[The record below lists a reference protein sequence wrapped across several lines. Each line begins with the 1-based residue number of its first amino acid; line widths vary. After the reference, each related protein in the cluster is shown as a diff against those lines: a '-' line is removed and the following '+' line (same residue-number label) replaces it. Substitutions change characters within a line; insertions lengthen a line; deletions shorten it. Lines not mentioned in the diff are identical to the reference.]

1 MKILLSFTFFCFSI
15 LIFPQNHKFG
25 KVSKEELEE
34 TVCSIDS
41 TANATYLYK
50 YRDTHY
56 EYDKVNGF
64 RLITEIHERI
74 KIYNQEGFNHAT
86 KQIWL
91 YKMSTGSH
99 EKISTI
105 KAQTYNLEKGKIVI
119 EKLSKSGIFETEANK
134 YNDKIK
140 FTMPNIKPGSVIE
153 YKYKITS
160 PFWSKVDEFVF
171 QHNIPIKKLEAS
183 FEVPE
188 YYSFKVNTKG
198 FLTITPEIEYERGFI
213 TFINK
218 TRNTGNGNTNASA
231 TTISKSEVEYS
242 KQISKYIS
250 ENIPALKD
258 EPYVNNINN
267 YRASVKYELSYTKFP
282 YSVAETYSNTWGG
295 VVERIYKSSSFGD
308 ELKKTSYFKKD
319 IDALVGSV
327 SDPAAKVGLIYNY
340 VKSQVKWNGYYGFYA
355 DDVRKAYKEHVG
367 SSGDIN
373 LMLTAMLRYA
383 GLNAN
388 PVLVSTRTHGVPLF
402 PTREGYNYVVTW
414 VKLQDDSVAL
424 LDATDQYAAP
434 NILPFRA
441 LNWQGR
447 VVAENGGSQLVD
459 LYPKTKSKNSIT
471 MMVKIDEEGV
481 LEGSY
486 RSMKTNHSA
495 LSFRTKY
502 NNTDKDEFLEKI
514 ENKNKGLEI
523 SDYDVKH
530 SEDLSKPLVES
541 YKFIKESQADIIG
554 DKMYFSPLFQ
564 LKTNE
569 NPFKLE
575 KREFP
580 VDFGYP
586 SVTSQRVIINIPEGY
601 KIENLPESI
610 AIGLPDNLGSFK
622 FKVVG
627 SENTIQ
633 VSVVSQINQSIISP
647 IHYEALKE
655 YFNTLVQKEADQVVL
670 TRI

>member
-1 MKILLSFTFFCFSI
+1 MKIITILFCI
-15 LIFPQNHKFG
+15 LISANTFSQNYKFG
-25 KVSKEELEE
+25 KVSKEELSEN
-34 TVCSIDS
+34 VCPIDS
-41 TANATYLYK
+41 SANAVYLYK
-50 YRDTHY
+50 YRNTYY

-64 RLITEIHERI
+64 KLITEIHERV

-86 KQIWL
+86 KQIRL
-91 YKMSTGSH
+91 YKMSAGNH

-105 KAQTYNLEKGKIVI
+105 KAQTYNLEEEKIVI
-119 EKLSKSGIFETEANK
+119 DKLNKSSIFETEANK

-171 QHNIPIKKLEAS
+171 QHSIPIKKLEAS
-183 FEVPE
+183 FEAPE

-198 FLTITPEIEYERGFI
+198 FLTITPKIEYERGFI

-218 TRNTGNGNTNASA
+218 TRNTGNGRTSASA
-231 TTISKSEVEYS
+231 TTISKSELEYS
-242 KQISKYIS
+242 KHISKYIS

-282 YSVAETYSNTWGG
+282 NSIAETYSTTWGD
-295 VVERIYKSSSFGD
+295 VVERIYESPSFGE

-327 SDPAAKVGLIYNY
+327 SDPATKLGLIYNF

-355 DDVRKAYKEHVG
+355 DDVREAYKEHVG

-402 PTREGYNYVVTW
+402 PTREGYNYVVTC

-424 LDATDQYAAP
+424 LDATEQYAAP

-447 VVAENGGSQLVD
+447 IVAENGGSQLVD
-459 LYPKTKSKNSIT
+459 LYPKTKSNNSIT
-471 MMVKIDEEGV
+471 MMVKIDKEGT

-486 RSMKTNHSA
+486 RSIKTNHIA
-495 LSFRTKY
+495 LSFRAKY
-502 NNTDKDEFLEKI
+502 NDADKDEFLEKI
-514 ENKNKGLEI
+514 ENKGLEI
-523 SDYDVKH
+523 SDYDVKN
-530 SEDLSKPLVES
+530 SEDLSKPIIES
-541 YKFIKESQADIIG
+541 YKFVKESQADIIG
-554 DKMYFSPLFQ
+554 DKMYFSPLFH
-564 LKTNE
+564 LKVSE

-580 VDFGYP
+580 IDFGYP
-586 SVTSQRVIINIPEGY
+586 SVISHRVIINIPEGY
-601 KIENLPESI
+601 KIENLPEPA

-627 SENTIQ
+627 CGNTIQ

-647 IHYEALKE
+647 LYYEALKE
-655 YFNTLVQKEADQVVL
+655 YFNKFIQKEDEQIVL
-670 TRI
+670 TKG

>member
-1 MKILLSFTFFCFSI
+1 MKVNILLFYI
-15 LIFPQNHKFG
+15 LISANTFSQNHKFG

-34 TVCSIDS
+34 TVCPIDS
-41 TANATYLYK
+41 TASASYLYK
-50 YRDTHY
+50 YRNTYY
-56 EYDKVNGF
+56 EYRKDAGF
-64 RLITEIHERI
+64 DLITEVHERI
-74 KIYNQEGFNHAT
+74 KIYNQEGFDYAT
-86 KQIWL
+86 KQIRL
-91 YKMSTGSH
+91 YKMSTGSK
-99 EKISTI
+99 EDLSSL
-105 KAQTYNLEKGKIVI
+105 KAYTYNLDKGKVV
-119 EKLSKSGIFETEANK
+119 EVKLDKSGIFETESNK
-134 YNDKIK
+134 YNDEIK
-140 FTMPNIKPGSVIE
+140 FTMPKIKEGSIIE

-160 PFWSKVDEFVF
+160 PFWSQVDEFVF
-171 QHNIPIKKLEAS
+171 QHSIPIKKMEAR
-183 FEVPE
+183 FEAPE

-213 TFINK
+213 SFINK
-218 TRNTGNGNTNASA
+218 TRNTGNGRSNASA
-231 TTISKSEVEYS
+231 TTISKSEIEYS

-258 EPYVNNINN
+258 EPYVNSINN

-282 YSVAETYSNTWGG
+282 NSVAEMYSTTWGD
-295 VVERIYKSSSFGD
+295 VVERIYESSSFGD
-308 ELKKTSYFKKD
+308 ELKRAGYFKKD

-327 SDPAAKVGLIYNY
+327 SDPEAKVELIYDF

-355 DDVRKAYKEHVG
+355 DDVRKAYKEGVG

-414 VKLQDDSVAL
+414 VKINDGSVAL
-424 LDATDQYAAP
+424 LDATEQYAEP

-447 VVAENGGSQLVD
+447 IVADNGGSQQVD

-471 MMVKIDEEGV
+471 MMVKIDDEGT
-481 LEGSY
+481 LEGNY
-486 RSMKTNHSA
+486 RSMKTNHHA
-495 LSFRTKY
+495 LSFRAKY
-502 NNTDKDEFLEKI
+502 NDIDQEEFLENL
-514 ENKNKGLEI
+514 ENEGLEI
-523 SDYDVKH
+523 SDYNVKNGT
-530 SEDLSKPLVES
+530 DLSKPVAES
-541 YKFIKESQADIIG
+541 YKFVKESQADIIG
-554 DKMYFSPLFQ
+554 DKMYFSPLFH
-564 LKTNE
+564 LKINE

-586 SVTSQRVIINIPEGY
+586 SITSYRVIINIPEGY
-601 KIENLPESI
+601 KIENLPEP
-610 AIGLPDNLGSFK
+610 AVIGLPDNLGSFK

-627 SENTIQ
+627 SGNTIQ
-633 VSVVSQINQSIISP
+633 ASVVSQINQSVISP
-647 IHYEALKE
+647 VHYEALKE
-655 YFNTLVQKEADQVVL
+655 YFNTFVQKEAEQVVL